1 MKCQLSGYDS
11 VVVTRLLISCGKKI
25 ARGVSQLLRLWEES
39 LIHTQ
44 VQQKRAE
51 IKKIVLVYLPLKKKV
66 AFLLHL
72 RKIHGLNP
80 GVLVE
85 VPEAKY

>member
-1 MKCQLSGYDS
+1 MKCQLSGHDA

-51 IKKIVLVYLPLKKKV
+51 IKKFVLVYLP
-66 AFLLHL
+66 FFFF
-72 RKIHGLNP
+72 
-80 GVLVE
+80 
-85 VPEAKY
+85 